1 MSTYK
6 NGDAVGLFRI
16 KQRTNAYTGVAFR
29 DSERVHRYKVGDVI
43 RVTEI
48 VRYKQQYRLKTS
60 DKLFVSAEKEVVE
73 KV

>member
-6 NGDAVGLFRI
+6 TNDAVGLFRI

-29 DSERVHRYKVGDVI
+29 DSERIHRYKVGDVI

-60 DKLFVSAEKEVVE
+60 DKLFMTADKTIVE
-73 KV
+73 KI

>member
-29 DSERVHRYKVGDVI
+29 DSEHVHRYKVGAVI

-60 DKLFVSAEKEVVE
+60 DKLFVTADKTIVE